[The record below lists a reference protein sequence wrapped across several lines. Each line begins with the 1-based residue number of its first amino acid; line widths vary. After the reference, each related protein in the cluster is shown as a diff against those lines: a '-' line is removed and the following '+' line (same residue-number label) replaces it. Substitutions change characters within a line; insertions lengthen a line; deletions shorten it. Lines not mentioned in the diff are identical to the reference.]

1 MTRPWRRLRRTS
13 SVAAAALAVVGA
25 LAIAPQAASAADDV
39 PQVIVSNLAV
49 NTAAPEAATVTF
61 DYAPNVSDEAPTR
74 PYSLRIY
81 VYPTNVNRE
90 EGTIDYL
97 TISSVGS
104 YSKTF
109 TLAPGNYNVS
119 VGVHRIENCE
129 CGGPEPTMFT
139 TVPFTV
145 TAVTPTPGPTPMPTT
160 PEPTPEPTTPA
171 PQPSETTAPA
181 TPAASLSATSV
192 LVGSGVTV
200 TATGLAAN
208 EPVEIWIHSTPVR
221 LWSGT
226 ADASGS
232 LTQAITIP
240 ADLPL
245 GAHQIEVRGTAS
257 GSLWLNL
264 TVRGAELAATGVDGS
279 AGAGIG
285 IAAATLLLGGATVLL
300 LAKHRRREAA

>member
-13 SVAAAALAVVGA
+13 SVAAVALAVAA
-25 LAIAPQAASAADDV
+25 LVIAPQVVSAADDV

-49 NTAAPEAATVTF
+49 NTATPEAATVTF

-81 VYPTNVNRE
+81 VYPSNANRE

-145 TAVTPTPGPTPMPTT
+145 TAVTPTPEPTPMPTT

-208 EPVEIWIHSTPVR
+208 EPVEIWIHSTPIQ
-221 LWSGT
+221 LWAGT
-226 ADASGS
+226 ADASGA
-232 LTQAITIP
+232 LTRAITVP
-240 ADLPL
+240 ADIPL
-245 GAHQIEVRGTAS
+245 GAHQIEVRGPTS
-257 GSLWLNL
+257 VSLWLNL
-264 TVRGAELAATGVDGS
+264 TARGAELAATGVDGS
-279 AGAGIG
+279 VGAGVGIG
-285 IAAATLLLGGATVLL
+285 AATLLFGGASVLL
-300 LAKHRRREAA
+300 LAKQRRREAA

>member
-1 MTRPWRRLRRTS
+1 MTQPWRHFRRTS

-25 LAIAPQAASAADDV
+25 LAIAPQAATADEDV
-39 PQVIVSNLAV
+39 PQVIVNNLAV
-49 NTAAPEAATVTF
+49 DTATPEAATVTF
-61 DYAPNVSDEAPTR
+61 DYAPNVSAEAPTR
-74 PYSLRIY
+74 PYSLRVY
-81 VYPTNVNRE
+81 VYPSKANRE
-90 EGTIDYL
+90 EGTIDFV
-97 TISSVGS
+97 TISSAGS
-104 YSKTF
+104 YSKAF

-119 VGVHRIENCE
+119 VGVYRIENCE
-129 CGGPEPTMFT
+129 CGSEAPTVFT

-145 TAVTPTPGPTPMPTT
+145 TAVTPTPEPTPTPTA
-160 PEPTPEPTTPA
+160 PEPTPEPTTPS
-171 PQPSETTAPA
+171 PEPSETTAPV

-192 LVGSGVTV
+192 LAGSGVTV

-208 EPVEIWIHSTPVR
+208 EPVEIWVHSTPVR

-232 LTQAITIP
+232 LTQAISIP

-245 GAHQIEVRGTAS
+245 GAHQIEVRGAAS

-264 TVRGAELAATGVDGS
+264 TVRGAELAVTGVDGS
-279 AGAGIG
+279 VGAGIG
-285 IAAATLLLGGATVLL
+285 IGATTLLLGGAAVLL

>member
-13 SVAAAALAVVGA
+13 SVAAVALTVAALAI
-25 LAIAPQAASAADDV
+25 LPQTASAADDV
-39 PQVIVSNLAV
+39 PQVIVSNVAV
-49 NTAAPEAATVTF
+49 DTATPESATVTF
-61 DYAPNVSDEAPTR
+61 DYAPNVSDEVPTR

-81 VYPTNVNRE
+81 VYPSNANRE
-90 EGTIDYL
+90 EGTIDFL

-145 TAVTPTPGPTPMPTT
+145 TAVTPTPEPTPTPTT

-181 TPAASLSATSV
+181 TPAASLSATSI

-208 EPVEIWIHSTPVR
+208 EPVQIWIHSTPVE
-221 LWSGT
+221 LWTGA
-226 ADASGS
+226 ADASGA
-232 LTQAITIP
+232 LVQAIKIP
-240 ADLPL
+240 ADIPL
-245 GAHQIEVRGTAS
+245 GAHQIEVRGATS

-279 AGAGIG
+279 VGAGVGIG
-285 IAAATLLLGGATVLL
+285 AATLLLGGAAVLL
-300 LAKHRRREAA
+300 LAKQRRREAA